1 MDSPAF
7 LLIRGSHIDGLELF
21 IFKLDAHA
29 LGAQPCMKTV
39 GLGRSLTPTHLSS
52 EPVSQGPGCFA
63 RRLRTGRPERLRLYS
78 S

>member
-29 LGAQPCMKTV
+29 LGAQPWMKTA
-39 GLGRSLTPTHLSS
+39 GLGRSLTGGYAQTAPS
-52 EPVSQGPGCFA
+52 G
-63 RRLRTGRPERLRLYS
+63 
-78 S
+78 